1 MFHDPILAD
10 PILAEDI
17 LLVGGGVGYQIS
29 ISNAHVVAA
38 GVTWRP
44 L

>member
-17 LLVGGGVGYQIS
+17 LLVGGGVDYQ